1 MALAVKLAAAIVLAA
16 LMSVIVSCIWIMTKV
31 TRDEWP

>member
-1 MALAVKLAAAIVLAA
+1 MALAVELAAAVVLTA
-16 LMSVIVSCIWIMTKV
+16 LVSVIVSCIWIMTKT